1 MHSDL
6 VDQISTMV
14 NDTLD
19 KINVSTLLYDHVNT
33 SLWQLMQQQIN
44 IENYA
49 SQVSKHT
56 IIEIVTT
63 VTYTISSQVT
73 DNLIYLNNSV
83 ETINNLITRIDVATA
98 TAYAI
103 GIDNYNRSNVLRD
116 NAIEL
121 CELAKS
127 LEQVCMHI

>member
-116 NAIEL
+116 NATEL